1 MQKLGTQRRKQNG
14 KPPLPVRAKAA
25 LDKRVKDIG
34 AALQPRLR
42 EGKTAL
48 WRAAAK
54 SGIEPAVLR
63 RYAMYMAR
71 LVFGFLMGMARL
83 PQNLH
88 PFGLAA
94 ICSFSEAK
102 SVLFTYAGVA
112 LSCLFAGNGALSD
125 FILYFL

>member
-25 LDKRVKDIG
+25 LDKRAKDIG
-34 AALQPRLR
+34 AVLLPRLR
-42 EGKTAL
+42 DGKTTL

-71 LVFGFLMGMARL
+71 LVFGFLMGIARL

-88 PFGLAA
+88 PFGIAA
-94 ICSFSEAK
+94 ICSF
-102 SVLFTYAGVA
+102 T
-112 LSCLFAGNGALSD
+112 
-125 FILYFL
+125 